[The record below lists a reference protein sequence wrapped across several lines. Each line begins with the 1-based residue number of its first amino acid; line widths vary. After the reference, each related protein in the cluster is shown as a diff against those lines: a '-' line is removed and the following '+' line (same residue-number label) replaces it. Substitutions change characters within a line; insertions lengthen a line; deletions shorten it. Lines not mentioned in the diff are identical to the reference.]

1 MKKTIFYEK
10 ILHFLIK
17 KGKKLKAIKI
27 LKRLFSLLRKR
38 YGNSI
43 SILFIKIITPLTVG
57 FEART
62 VRIWGKTHLVPF
74 MTKPSRKTF
83 LAVKWY
89 VNSAKKD
96 TRKTNM
102 ADKLFSESVNILQK
116 LNSKS
121 KALMLKKLN
130 NLQATANAS
139 NGHFRW

>member
-10 ILHFLIK
+10 ILNFLIK
-17 KGKKLKAIKI
+17 KGKKLKALKI
-27 LKRLFSLLRKR
+27 LKRLFLLLRKR

-62 VRIWGKTHLVPF
+62 IRIWGKTHLVPF
-74 MTKPSRKTF
+74 ITKPSRRTF

-96 TRKTNM
+96 PRKTDM
-102 ADKLFSESVNILQK
+102 ANKLFGESINILKK

-121 KALMLKKLN
+121 KALMSKKLN
-130 NLQATANAS
+130 NLQAISNAS
-139 NGHFRW
+139 NSHFRW